1 MQLKDHVKPIT
12 YVKAHAAE
20 LLEQVAE
27 TRQPIVVTRK
37 GEARAVLLDVET
49 YDAWRK
55 ALAMLKIVARADA
68 SAAESGWVA
77 QDEVFAAAR
86 RRLRARGRDE

>member
-20 LLEQVAE
+20 LLAQVEA
-27 TRQPIVVTRK
+27 TRQPVVVTQN

-49 YDAWRK
+49 YDSWRQ
-55 ALAMLKIVARADA
+55 ALAMLKIVAHAEDDIAD
-68 SAAESGWVA
+68 GRLFTT
-77 QDEVFAAAR
+77 DEVFADVEAAI
-86 RRLRARGRDE
+86 AEVEQHG

>member
-20 LLEQVAE
+20 LLEQVE
-27 TRQPIVVTRK
+27 QTRQPVIVTQK

-49 YDAWRK
+49 YDSWRK
-55 ALAMLKIVARADA
+55 ALAMLKIVARAEA
-68 SAAESGWVA
+68 SAADGGWVP
-77 QDEVFAAAR
+77 QEDVFAAVR

>member
-20 LLEQVAE
+20 LLEQVAV
-27 TRQPIVVTRK
+27 TRQPLIVTQK

-49 YDAWRK
+49 YDSWRK
-55 ALAMLKIVARADA
+55 ALAMLKIIAISEA
-68 SAAESGWVA
+68 SAADKGWIP
-77 QDEVFAAAR
+77 QDQVFADVE
-86 RRLRARGRDE
+86 RAFVEVEEHG